1 MFPYCIFSFSL
12 VLYDKK
18 KKYIYYYSINV
29 TCRNGSD
36 TRGYF
41 VWSLMD
47 LYELLDGY
55 GSSFGLYY
63 VNFSDPHLTRS
74 PKHSAHWYSAFIKG
88 DTTFLGSQGTTQL
101 QSNSSSSSF

>member
-1 MFPYCIFSFSL
+1 MI
-12 VLYDKK
+12 KRRNT
-18 KKYIYYYSINV
+18 ITINV

-101 QSNSSSSSF
+101 QSNSSSFSF

>member
-1 MFPYCIFSFSL
+1 MI
-12 VLYDKK
+12 KK
-18 KKYIYYYSINV
+18 EKTYTIV

-41 VWSLMD
+41 IWSLMD

-63 VNFSDPHLTRS
+63 VNFTDPHLTRS
-74 PKHSAHWYSAFIKG
+74 PKLSAHWYSAFLKG
-88 DTTFLGSQGTTQL
+88 ETTVLGSHGIAQL
-101 QSNSSSSSF
+101 QINFSSSSF

>member
-1 MFPYCIFSFSL
+1 MIKRRNTFT
-12 VLYDKK
+12 
-18 KKYIYYYSINV
+18 INV

-88 DTTFLGSQGTTQL
+88 DTTFRGSQGIAQL
-101 QSNSSSSSF
+101 QSNFSSSSF